1 MRKPPLPLGPAVAD
15 GEGLVEVQQARTI
28 YDNFV
33 RTDTYKLR
41 TRKFDGLWSEPYE
54 RHVLSTGESGHAAA
68 ALLYDPARDVVVLI
82 EQFRIINYLN
92 QRPSAW
98 NLEIVAGLIAA
109 GDTPLDTIRREIA
122 EESGRTAKRIE
133 PIALFTSSPGVFT
146 EMIHMFIAEVEAG
159 LAGEVHGLAA
169 EHENIRVH
177 VLSYADALKL
187 ADEGWIDD
195 AKTLLAL
202 NWFAR
207 KHEAIR
213 HRWLNE
219 K

>member
-1 MRKPPLPLGPAVAD
+1 MPKPPLPLGPAV
-15 GEGLVEVQQARTI
+15 EGNEALVEIEQSRTI

-33 RTDTYKLR
+33 RTDTYRLR
-41 TRKFDGLWSEPYE
+41 TRKFDGNWSDSYE
-54 RHVLSTGESGHAAA
+54 RHVMSTGESGHAAA
-68 ALLYDPARDVVVLI
+68 ALLYDPVRDVVVLI

-109 GDTPLDTIRREIA
+109 GDTPLDTARREIS

-133 PIALFTSSPGVFT
+133 PLAVMTSSPGVFT
-146 EMIHMFIAEVEAG
+146 EMIHLYIAEVEAG

-177 VLSYADALKL
+177 VLSFADALKL
-187 ADEGWIDD
+187 ADEGWIED

-207 KHEAIR
+207 KHDAIR